1 MTNPY
6 LIGLTGKLGSGKNTV
21 GDFIKEWAQENG
33 QKAQLQG
40 FADSLKLSF
49 ARIFVPDATLDQA
62 LRFADSMKKNGALYF
77 STPLMDHDLFDKF
90 GPNRS
95 ITGRQALQ
103 HYGTEAHRRVFADN
117 FWVDQLLPEG
127 RNQYDNDA
135 AWFYKWDTGINY
147 AVVTDLRFPNEAQR
161 INDLDG
167 MVFRIVRPE
176 LDSQSDS
183 HASEKP
189 LDDDYIF
196 DTIVNDSSLNDLRE
210 TVWKLMDYNFGAG
223 NVELKEYGFAPGGSE
238 LAIGVGA

>member
-6 LIGLTGKLGSGKNTV
+6 LIGLTGKLGSGKSTV
-21 GDFIKEWAQENG
+21 GEYIKEWAQENG
-33 QKAQLQG
+33 QEAQLQG

-117 FWVDQLLPEG
+117 FWVDQLLPLNVTG
-127 RNQYDNDA
+127 VAGPY
-135 AWFYKWDTGINY
+135 AWRQKWDDVDLMI
-147 AVVTDLRFPNEAQR
+147 VTDLRFPNEAQR
-161 INDLDG
+161 INDLEG
-167 MVFRIVRPE
+167 MVFRIIRPE

-189 LDDDYIF
+189 LDDDYIY

-210 TVWKLMDYNFGAG
+210 TVWAYMDHHFSGG
-223 NVELKEYGFAPGGSE
+223 KTTELKKYGFAPGGSE
-238 LAIGVGA
+238 LAIGIGA